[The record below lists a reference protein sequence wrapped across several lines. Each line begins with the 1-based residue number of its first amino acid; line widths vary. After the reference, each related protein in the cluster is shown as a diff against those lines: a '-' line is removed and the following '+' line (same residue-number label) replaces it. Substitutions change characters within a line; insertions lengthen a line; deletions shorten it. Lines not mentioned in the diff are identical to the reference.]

1 MPGLDPSLCPSG
13 LVRDGAWNIDRSTHK
28 LNTWIVCL
36 YGCLYVYPYFCLLW
50 LGSPQTII
58 YLSGKSVGLL

>member
-28 LNTWIVCL
+28 HK
-36 YGCLYVYPYFCLLW
+36 
-50 LGSPQTII
+50 
-58 YLSGKSVGLL
+58 YLDSLFVWMSICISVFLFVMVG